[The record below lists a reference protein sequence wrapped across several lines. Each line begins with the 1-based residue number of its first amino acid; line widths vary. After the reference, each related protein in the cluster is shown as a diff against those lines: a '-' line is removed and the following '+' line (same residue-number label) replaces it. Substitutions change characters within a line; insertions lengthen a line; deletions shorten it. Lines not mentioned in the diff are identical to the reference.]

1 MECPGLEANIRWA
14 DVFILMYSVTDKCS
28 FDECSRLKFLINY
41 NKRRRRLSSTRV
53 SFFFYFVFFSLCC
66 SNVCTCVVVRRVIR
80 RIIIS
85 QLGAHSSSITHMHA
99 KSCIGCGAEKRVLQ
113 REKNRPRQRCRSCCL
128 MPFSYFL
135 CFFLVFTLA
144 RRRRFAQLIF
154 SSPATILC
162 SRPQD
167 LYIHLHLNTNLV
179 KIRKQNYSNFAR
191 AA

>member
-53 SFFFYFVFFSLCC
+53 SFFFIFFSLFVFSWSCCC

-85 QLGAHSSSITHMHA
+85 QLGAHGSSSITPRAYMCEC
-99 KSCIGCGAEKRVLQ
+99 KEQKNEFCREKRIGRD
-113 REKNRPRQRCRSCCL
+113 RERERCRSSGL
-128 MPFSYFL
+128 KPFSW
-135 CFFLVFTLA
+135 
-144 RRRRFAQLIF
+144 
-154 SSPATILC
+154 
-162 SRPQD
+162 
-167 LYIHLHLNTNLV
+167 
-179 KIRKQNYSNFAR
+179 
-191 AA
+191 